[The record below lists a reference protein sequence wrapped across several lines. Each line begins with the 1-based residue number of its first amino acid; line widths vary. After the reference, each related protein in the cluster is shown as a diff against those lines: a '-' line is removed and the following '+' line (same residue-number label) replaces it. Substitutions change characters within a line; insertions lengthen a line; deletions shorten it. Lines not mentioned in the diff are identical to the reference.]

1 MQIVSDG
8 LQHTLST
15 VMVFQSEEYGRFKM
29 LLGNRELNETK
40 IKRIVR
46 DIEEGIDVL
55 KYYPITVVEK
65 KGRLEILDGQ
75 HRYYI
80 SKKLKRPVHYI
91 VMKEERELPDIA
103 KINSNTE
110 KWKTKDFINCYIQQG
125 NKNYELLQQFMD
137 TYPFTVTVS
146 TKLLA
151 NGNPGTE
158 TGFHDGQQFQRG
170 RFVVEHWEKAIE
182 IAKLV
187 KQFEEFPVWRERG
200 FIIAIFRIHEAKK
213 VDVKEILEKCKKYPD
228 MLKKQAGF
236 KEYIF
241 NLESIYNKGRQI
253 RVVIY

>member
-1 MQIVSDG
+1 MQIVTDG

-15 VMVFQSEEYGRFKM
+15 VMVFQSDDYGRFKM

-40 IKRIVR
+40 IKRIIK
-46 DIEEGIDVL
+46 DIQEGIDVL
-55 KYYPITVVEK
+55 KYYPITVAEK

-91 VMKEERELPDIA
+91 LMKEERELPDIA

-110 KWKTKDFINCYIQQG
+110 RWKTKDFINCYIQQG

-137 TYPFTVTVS
+137 TYPFTVTISV
-146 TKLLA
+146 KLLTH
-151 NGNPGTE
+151 GHPGTE
-158 TGFHDGQQFQRG
+158 SGLGDSQEFQRG
-170 RFVVEHWEKAIE
+170 KFKVNFWDKAIE
-182 IAKLV
+182 FANLV
-187 KQFEEFPVWRERG
+187 KLFEEFPVWRERG
-200 FIIAIFRIHEAKK
+200 FIIALYRINEAKK
-213 VDVKEILEKCKKYPD
+213 VDVKEILDKCKKHPD